1 LHCNTEGSQVVV
13 GTPDIIDNLI
23 KRGVIDTRKLKII
36 VLDEADESFK
46 GYHNQIKAIFM
57 ASAHNTRA
65 VVFSVTTSSIALF
78 DIINTNSNR
87 NPIMIEVDS
96 TRPVT

>member
-1 LHCNTEGSQVVV
+1 M
-13 GTPDIIDNLI
+13 I
-23 KRGVIDTRKLKII
+23 KKVSYIK
-36 VLDEADESFK
+36 ADESFK